1 MRLGEKFKQKFKWH
15 LLTAFLT
22 LILTEIFGDR
32 FQPIVPTLI
41 VLLIGSVFLGLCLFI
56 GEWLVGHLID
66 GVFKGLKHIKGLLF
80 GELSKEE
87 RDR

>member
-22 LILTEIFGDR
+22 LILIEIFGDG

-41 VLLIGSVFLGLCLFI
+41 ALLICSVLLGVCLFI
-56 GEWLVGHLID
+56 GEWLVGHFID
-66 GVFKGLKHIKGLLF
+66 GVFKGLKYIKGLLF
-80 GELSKEE
+80 GELHKEE

>member
-22 LILTEIFGDR
+22 LILIEIFGDR

-56 GEWLVGHLID
+56 GEWLVGHLVD
-66 GVFKGLKHIKGLLF
+66 GVFKGLEYIKGLLF
-80 GELSKEE
+80 GELPKEE

>member
-22 LILTEIFGDR
+22 LILIEIFGDR

-41 VLLIGSVFLGLCLFI
+41 ALLIGSVFLGLCLFI
-56 GEWLVGHLID
+56 SEWLVGHLVD
-66 GVFKGLKHIKGLLF
+66 GVFKGLKHIKW
-80 GELSKEE
+80 KK
-87 RDR
+87 RI

>member
-1 MRLGEKFKQKFKWH
+1 MRLGEKFKQKMKWH

-22 LILTEIFGDR
+22 LVVIKIFGDG

-41 VLLIGSVFLGLCLFI
+41 ALLISSVLLGLYLFI
-56 GEWLVGHLID
+56 AEWLISHFID
-66 GVFKGLKHIKGLLF
+66 GVFKSLAYIKGLLF
-80 GELSKEE
+80 GELPKEE

>member
-22 LILTEIFGDR
+22 LILIEIFGDG

-41 VLLIGSVFLGLCLFI
+41 ALLICSVLLGVCLFI
-56 GEWLVGHLID
+56 GDWLVSHFID
-66 GVFKGLKHIKGLLF
+66 GLFKGLKRVKGLLF
-80 GELSKEE
+80 GELHKEE